1 MCVILQKCWTEKL
14 HKKFSA
20 FFKYIFLF
28 LSKKKKKKWG
38 GRFLKNLPSQ
48 FFFYLLI
55 FHRGGD
61 ENLKKLFGMA
71 SFDTIKI
78 HVGQCNLHTSK
89 GH

>member
-1 MCVILQKCWTEKL
+1 MLARKIAQKI
-14 HKKFSA
+14 FSLFQI
-20 FFKYIFLF
+20 FFFFFFTQI
-28 LSKKKKKKWG
+28 KKKRG

-48 FFFYLLI
+48 FFFICLYFI
-55 FHRGGD
+55 GVGGD
-61 ENLKKLFGMA
+61 ENLKKIFGMA